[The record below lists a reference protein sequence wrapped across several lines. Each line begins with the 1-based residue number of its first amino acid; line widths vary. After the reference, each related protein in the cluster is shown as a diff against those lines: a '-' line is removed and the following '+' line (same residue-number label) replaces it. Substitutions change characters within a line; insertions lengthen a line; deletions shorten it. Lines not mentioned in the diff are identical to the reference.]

1 MRSPGDARGFRASSA
16 AVRCMRSCNV
26 RVAIV
31 IALAAAGGVDPE
43 PGLPTEG
50 SDGTCINDHI
60 RAGFGQERKE
70 QAK

>member
-1 MRSPGDARGFRASSA
+1 
-16 AVRCMRSCNV
+16 MRSCNV